1 MEVILSETRSKVKSL
16 VSKPEQFLQSS
27 SEALIQTSQSITKI
41 LYDLAKLNEDPEDQ
55 RQKAKTTLK
64 ELIIE
69 DFDHEQIW
77 AQIQLQNE
85 ATLAS
90 FQTQILQW
98 ENGPQDWNLLV
109 GQKKSQNKRK
119 LEPEN
124 DVDHEAPKKVKF
136 AEANDEGEEDLHN
149 DVLGDED
156 LNDWKDDQLDV
167 SDEDGD
173 EDVSEEEKKEEQEDE
188 NDEEDAIFNDPDFQ
202 NMSDSDGDDL
212 PLFENAESEE
222 EASED
227 EEEKEKKEM
236 EREAKKKAID
246 NQADD
251 YLAKAMSSIRQ
262 KKTEVDDDFFKLKDM
277 ATFLDQE
284 DLKEDR
290 RRLREEKGLEN
301 DDKEDEIDLFDDVGD
316 DSEEEQAD
324 YKGYFGPGDA
334 NASQDDLEEANEDD
348 EGEED
353 LNGEEMDTEEKPP
366 EMNDLLANSD
376 DDEDND
382 LGEVKSTFEERQIRL
397 KKRIKKL
404 EAEAVSTDKPWQ
416 LKGEIAGP
424 ARPEN
429 SLLQE
434 HLDYE
439 TVAKQA
445 PIITEAVSKRLED
458 IILRR
463 IKDNAWDDVERK
475 IKPVEDPYEYKKR
488 LVLDQE
494 KSKLSLAE
502 VYEQDY
508 LNKKSEL
515 ENANKTSG
523 VLDREDEDDPKE
535 VEAIKASM
543 HALFAKLNT
552 LTHFHYTP
560 QNVSTDVKIVKNVPA
575 IAIEEVAPVSHSDA
589 ALLAPQEM
597 LEKGGK
603 KELELDATEK
613 TETDRKRERRKKKTK
628 QRAIRKD
635 KEKREKLVNK
645 LNPGLGNKYSKE
657 KMKRELERAE
667 KKGEITSLKDKG
679 KAKGVKSS
687 SAFFNQ
693 LQEESHNV
701 VKRAKEEAQKQKNKA
716 SSKASKFKLWL

>member
-1 MEVILSETRSKVKSL
+1 MEAILSQTRSKVQSL
-16 VSKPEQFLQSS
+16 IAKPEQFLQSPKES
-27 SEALIQTSQSITKI
+27 LILTSQSITKI

-55 RQKAKTTLK
+55 SGKAKSTLK

-69 DFDHEQIW
+69 GFDHEQIW

-85 ATLAS
+85 ATLPS
-90 FQTQILQW
+90 LQKQIWLW
-98 ENGPQDWNLLV
+98 ENGPKEWNLLAGTKRV
-109 GQKKSQNKRK
+109 QNKRK
-119 LEPEN
+119 LELEN
-124 DVDHEAPKKVKF
+124 GIDLEDPKKGKY
-136 AEANDEGEEDLHN
+136 EEPQD
-149 DVLGDED
+149 DTDED
-156 LNDWKDDQLDV
+156 DLNGMNDMNDPIQEAETDDDYDSEKEAEEEEVDLEDDQ
-167 SDEDGD
+167 
-173 EDVSEEEKKEEQEDE
+173 EE
-188 NDEEDAIFNDPDFQ
+188 NEEDAIFNDPDFQ

-212 PLFENAESEE
+212 PLFENAKSED

-227 EEEKEKKEM
+227 EEEREKKEL
-236 EREAKKKAID
+236 ERETKKKAID
-246 NQADD
+246 SQADD

-262 KKTEVDDDFFKLKDM
+262 KKTEVDDDFFKLNDM
-277 ATFLDQE
+277 ASFLDQE
-284 DLKEDR
+284 DQKEDR
-290 RRLREEKGLEN
+290 RRMREERGLEN
-301 DDKEDEIDLFDDVGD
+301 DDDDDDDDGIDLFDDVGGN
-316 DSEEEQAD
+316 SEEEQTNFQ
-324 YKGYFGPGDA
+324 GYFGSGDTP
-334 NASQDDLEEANEDD
+334 QGDLNED
-348 EGEED
+348 E
-353 LNGEEMDTEEKPP
+353 P
-366 EMNDLLANSD
+366 
-376 DDEDND
+376 
-382 LGEVKSTFEERQIRL
+382 
-397 KKRIKKL
+397 KL

-463 IKDNAWDDVERK
+463 IKDKAWDDVERK

-508 LNKKSEL
+508 LKKKSDL
-515 ENANKTSG
+515 ENADKTSG

-560 QNVSTDVKIVKNVPA
+560 QNVNTDVKIVKNVPA
-575 IAIEEVAPVSHSDA
+575 IAIEEVAPISHSDA

-603 KELELDATEK
+603 RELELDATEK

-635 KEKREKLVNK
+635 KEQREKLVNK

-657 KMKRELERAE
+657 KMKKELQRAE

-679 KAKGVKSS
+679 QAKGVKSS

-693 LQEESHNV
+693 LQEETHNV
-701 VKRAKEEAQKQKNKA
+701 VKRAKEESQKQKNKA
-716 SSKASKFKLWL
+716 SSKASKFKL

>member
-1 MEVILSETRSKVKSL
+1 MEAILSQTRSKVQSL
-16 VSKPEQFLQSS
+16 IAKPEQFLQSPKES
-27 SEALIQTSQSITKI
+27 LILTSQSITKI

-55 RQKAKTTLK
+55 SGKAKSTLK

-69 DFDHEQIW
+69 GFDHEQIW

-85 ATLAS
+85 ATLPS
-90 FQTQILQW
+90 LQKQIWLW
-98 ENGPQDWNLLV
+98 ENGPKEWNLLAGTKRV
-109 GQKKSQNKRK
+109 QNKRK
-119 LEPEN
+119 LELEN
-124 DVDHEAPKKVKF
+124 GIDLEDPKKGKY
-136 AEANDEGEEDLHN
+136 EEPQD
-149 DVLGDED
+149 DTDED
-156 LNDWKDDQLDV
+156 DLNGMNDMNDPIQEAETDDDYDSEKEAEEEEVDLEDDQ
-167 SDEDGD
+167 
-173 EDVSEEEKKEEQEDE
+173 EE
-188 NDEEDAIFNDPDFQ
+188 NEEDAIFNDPDFQ

-212 PLFENAESEE
+212 PLFENAKSED

-227 EEEKEKKEM
+227 EEEREKKEL
-236 EREAKKKAID
+236 ERETKKKAID
-246 NQADD
+246 SQADD

-262 KKTEVDDDFFKLKDM
+262 KKTEVDDDFFKLNDM
-277 ATFLDQE
+277 ASFLDQE
-284 DLKEDR
+284 DQKEDR
-290 RRLREEKGLEN
+290 RRMREERGLEN
-301 DDKEDEIDLFDDVGD
+301 DDDDDDDDGIDLFDD
-316 DSEEEQAD
+316 
-324 YKGYFGPGDA
+324 
-334 NASQDDLEEANEDD
+334 
-348 EGEED
+348 
-353 LNGEEMDTEEKPP
+353 
-366 EMNDLLANSD
+366 
-376 DDEDND
+376 
-382 LGEVKSTFEERQIRL
+382 
-397 KKRIKKL
+397 
-404 EAEAVSTDKPWQ
+404 
-416 LKGEIAGP
+416 IAGP

-463 IKDNAWDDVERK
+463 IKDKAWDDVERK

-508 LNKKSEL
+508 LKKKSDL
-515 ENANKTSG
+515 ENADKTSG

-560 QNVSTDVKIVKNVPA
+560 QNVNTDVKIVKNVPA
-575 IAIEEVAPVSHSDA
+575 IAIEEVAPISHSDA

-603 KELELDATEK
+603 RELELDATEK

-635 KEKREKLVNK
+635 KEQREKLVNK

-657 KMKRELERAE
+657 KMKKELQRAE

-679 KAKGVKSS
+679 QAKGVKSS

-693 LQEESHNV
+693 LQEETHNV
-701 VKRAKEEAQKQKNKA
+701 VKRAKEESQKQKNKA
-716 SSKASKFKLWL
+716 SSKASKFKL